1 VTVVSDSSPLIT
13 LAKIRWLE
21 LLPQLYQTIAITP
34 QVYDEVVVRGAGLTG
49 SAEIAGS
56 KWIDI
61 KMVKNAADLTIA
73 HQRFGLGIGELS
85 AIMLG
90 LELKADLVLID
101 DMKARKAAQEQGLA
115 VLGCVGVFEQA
126 FTSHLLSD
134 LPQAYRQLLASGAYV
149 DPRILEDSLKAL
161 NLPPL

>member
-1 VTVVSDSSPLIT
+1 LTVVSDSSPLIT

-21 LLPQLYQTIAITP
+21 LLPLLYQTIAITP

-56 KWIDI
+56 KWID
-61 KMVKNAADLTIA
+61 VKPVKKADLTVA

-101 DMKARKAAQEQGLA
+101 EMKARKVAQERGLV
-115 VLGCVGVFEQA
+115 VLGCVGVLEQA
-126 FTSHLLSD
+126 FGSHLLSD
-134 LPQAYRQLLASGAYV
+134 LPQAYRQLLASDAYV
-149 DPRILEDSLKAL
+149 DPKILEDSLRAL
-161 NLPPL
+161 NLPSL